1 MERLEENS
9 LRTPINALDTSTTFI
24 REPISENMDAEAV
37 YCILLSLE
45 SLARRGIKKMVL
57 IYFLFLGNFLK
68 KLK

>member
-9 LRTPINALDTSTTFI
+9 RTPINALDTSTTFI

-45 SLARRGIKKMVL
+45 
-57 IYFLFLGNFLK
+57 
-68 KLK
+68 